1 VVPLGLV
8 LVMATPEVHLAEPL
22 PLSFLLSTP
31 TGEVAAINTSEI
43 IRIVDELFA
52 AHTDLRPVLL
62 DAALMEECR
71 GRLICLS
78 LKARRDYE
86 RESMLL
92 DDGELAPYRDHVDRL
107 RREGVVY
114 PRYLLVL
121 SNVTSSDRPDRMSAL
136 MIDTDLALGLFHA
149 ADRRRD
155 AWQDELE
162 ARVAS
167 AAVLLEVR
175 RKEISGPEQARAFM
189 RELVTELLR
198 KPLEEAGHYEPYGR
212 IEIACE
218 VEGAAISIDGTTV
231 GVSGSEPLLVGHVR
245 PGTHVVDVTHQ
256 ARRPFNGTIVV
267 ETGATA
273 KVEAELALLE
283 TSPAVIAGRV
293 VFWSGIALSVAGAV
307 LVTFAIATQ
316 DRDLKTGCFDEGD
329 GACMGGSSFTTLG
342 GSNGDDAA
350 PEDVNP
356 SGVLTAPLGYSLIG
370 TGAAFSIGSL
380 FEESAVPWISLVAGL
395 VIGGTAYG
403 LSAALDG
410 PHL

>member
-1 VVPLGLV
+1 VLPLGL
-8 LVMATPEVHLAEPL
+8 LLLAATPEIRLAEPL

-31 TGEVAAINTSEI
+31 TGEVGAINTSEV
-43 IRIVDELFA
+43 IRIVDELFS

-86 RESMLL
+86 RESLLL
-92 DDGELAPYRDHVDRL
+92 DDGELAPYREHVDRL
-107 RREGVVY
+107 RRDGVVY

-121 SNVTSSDRPDRMSAL
+121 SNVTSPGQPDRMSAL
-136 MIDTDLALGLFHA
+136 MLDTDLALGLFHA
-149 ADRRRD
+149 ADRNRE

-175 RKEISGPEQARAFM
+175 RREIHGPDDARAFM
-189 RELVTELLR
+189 RELVTGLLR
-198 KPLEEAGHYEPYGR
+198 EPLQQAGHYEPYGR
-212 IEIACE
+212 IEIACD

-231 GVSGSEPLLVGHVR
+231 GVTGEDPLVVGHVR
-245 PGTHVVDVTHQ
+245 PGTHAIEVTH
-256 ARRPFNGTIVV
+256 AERRPFTETILVATG
-267 ETGATA
+267 ETAQLDA
-273 KVEAELALLE
+273 RLALLDS
-283 TSPAVIAGRV
+283 SPAVIAGRV

-307 LVTFAIATQ
+307 LVSFAIAAG
-316 DRDLKTGCFDEGD
+316 DPELKTACFDEGD
-329 GACMGGSSFTTLG
+329 GTCTGGSSFTTLG
-342 GSNGDDAA
+342 ASTGDDTD
-350 PEDVNP
+350 PVDVNP
-356 SGVLTAPLGYSLIG
+356 PGVLTAPLGYSLIG
-370 TGAAFSIGSL
+370 AGAAFSIGSL
-380 FEESAVPWISLVAGL
+380 FEDSGVPWISLAAGL
-395 VIGGTAYG
+395 VIGGAAYG